1 MDSLETVQAIIH
13 TYYAV
18 FDARSGNAATLDA
31 ILAPGWKNYSSDSD
45 FADKQ
50 GFLAILSGIQQA
62 VPDLT
67 WRIAE
72 VLIAGD
78 RITVRGEGS
87 GTPAGAFFGV
97 PHGGRSFSI
106 MSIDIHTLRNGR
118 IHSTY
123 HLEDWA
129 GALRQL
135 AIPSLP

>member
-1 MDSLETVQAIIH
+1 MDSPETVRDILR

-31 ILAPGWKNYSSDSD
+31 ILAPGWKNYSSDTD
-45 FADKQ
+45 YADKP
-50 GFLAILSGIQQA
+50 GFLAILTGIQQA
-62 VPDLT
+62 VPDLR

-78 RITVRGEGS
+78 RVTVRGEGS
-87 GTPAGAFFGV
+87 G
-97 PHGGRSFSI
+97 
-106 MSIDIHTLRNGR
+106 R
-118 IHSTY
+118 IQCTY

-135 AIPSLP
+135 AAPARP